1 MYRDWGNESWVWIQ
15 IHWLSINLEL
25 IFLES
30 SSRVF
35 TQADKI
41 LDLSKHRAWSHNSK
55 ISQLIRKIDRGDR

>member
-1 MYRDWGNESWVWIQ
+1 MMVMYMKDTFS
-15 IHWLSINLEL
+15 LLCINPCGRLLEL